1 MEEGNVVRQSSLRPV
16 GGALKSTLS
25 GRSTPRGSPSFRRL
39 NSSRTIRRDG
49 KNGGSRWAH
58 GNNKEGLFSG
68 GYGGESSYGNLE
80 AQLENRRDLIGNE
93 GSWAAKLRNDTNQS
107 SSKNLDVILTK
118 KDNVASTNSIKSSKK
133 KGKKSGRSSRKKT
146 HSKPKVAVE
155 VVDSGVDVQEEEI
168 PRRKRT
174 YGLLVGPFGS
184 IEERILEWSPEKRS
198 GTCDRKGAF
207 VRLVGSRKF
216 VLLFHELSMTG
227 TPLAMMELPTE
238 FLSCDATISVIVLNK
253 KGGLMPE
260 LARRKIEVLEDKTDL
275 SFKTAMKADLIIAG
289 SAVLGTASEGTKEI
303 VKHNVS
309 GLLHPLGRPG
319 ARVLAKHLQFLLE
332 NVSVW
337 QAMGTK
343 GIEEVEKKYL
353 KKHVYQKFG
362 EVLYKSMRIK

>member
-16 GGALKSTLS
+16 GGALKSTF
-25 GRSTPRGSPSFRRL
+25 GFYVQ
-39 NSSRTIRRDG
+39 
-49 KNGGSRWAH
+49 SRWAH

-80 AQLENRRDLIGNE
+80 AQLENQRDLIGNE

-118 KDNVASTNSIKSSKK
+118 KDNVDSTNSIKSSKK
-133 KGKKSGRSSRKKT
+133 KDKKSGRSSRRKT
-146 HSKPKVAVE
+146 HSKPKLVVE

-168 PRRKRT
+168 PRRNRT

-184 IEERILEWSPEKRS
+184 IEERILEWSLEKRS
-198 GTCDRKGAF
+198 GTCDKKGAF

-216 VLLFHELSMTG
+216 VLIFHKLSMTG
-227 TPLAMMELPTE
+227 TPLAMMELTTE
-238 FLSCDATISVIVLNK
+238 FLSCGTTISVQPSVHP
-253 KGGLMPE
+253 GL
-260 LARRKIEVLEDKTDL
+260 
-275 SFKTAMKADLIIAG
+275 
-289 SAVLGTASEGTKEI
+289 VLGTASGGTKEI

-309 GLLHPLGRPG
+309 SLLHPLGCPG

-332 NVSVW
+332 NVSVR

-343 GIEEVEKKYL
+343 VREEVEKKYL
-353 KKHVYQKFG
+353 KKHMCQKFG